1 MLSMGGMATFP
12 AVMPALRDDWSLS
25 NVDAGWI
32 SSSFHGG
39 YMLFVPLLAALS
51 DRIDAKRI
59 LLASIAV
66 SASSSAAFAWLA
78 TGLPTAIM
86 LQAAGGAA
94 LAGIYMPGL
103 KGLADRIA
111 GPLQGRYISFYTASF
126 TVGTSVSFLL
136 AGAATRAWGWR
147 AAFAAAALGQ
157 AAAFAL
163 VALGLPKAQAV
174 RDGAAQ
180 DSPMESPAGLLTGRI
195 RARFMPVA
203 ASREAMDFIWG
214 YAAHMW
220 ELFALRAW
228 LVPFLAFSLAD
239 RAPEGAWAAPALAAF
254 VTLLGVPASI
264 VGQEA
269 ASRIGARRLIVG
281 AMLVAAAA
289 SLVVGWLSSAPVWLV
304 VAGCSLYSVAI
315 SADSAPLTAA
325 AMAAAPAGR
334 RGATM
339 AVHSTL
345 GFTAAALGTLAVG
358 ATLDAFG
365 GESHAAWGFAFAV
378 MGLTSLPGA
387 WRVGRRRTATAGV

>member
-1 MLSMGGMATFP
+1 MFSMGGMATFP
-12 AVMPALRDDWSLS
+12 AVMPALQDEWRLS
-25 NVDAGWI
+25 NVAAGWI

-51 DRIDAKRI
+51 DRLDAKRI

-66 SASSSAAFAWLA
+66 SAVSSAAFAWLA

-86 LQAAGGAA
+86 LQVVGGAA

-126 TVGTSVSFLL
+126 TVGTSVSFLV

-147 AAFAAAALGQ
+147 AAFAAAAFGQ

-163 VALGLPKAQAV
+163 VALGLPKAPAV
-174 RDGAAQ
+174 RDGP
-180 DSPMESPAGLLTGRI
+180 SIESPGRLLTGRI
-195 RARFMPVA
+195 RARFMPVV

-239 RAPEGAWAAPALAAF
+239 RGPEGTWAAPALAAF

-281 AMLVAAAA
+281 VMLVAAAA

-358 ATLDAFG
+358 ATLDALG
-365 GESHAAWGFAFAV
+365 GESHAAWGIAFAV
-378 MGLTSLPGA
+378 MGLASLPGA
-387 WRVGRRRTATAGV
+387 WRVGRRRAAAAGV